1 MSVADIDSFNRWREG
16 VNEDIERGNAAR
28 EQERE
33 SRERAQHEA
42 SSQGWDAY
50 FRGLIAEEH
59 EILMQIIEGALGE
72 QRIDVRDEV
81 REIVDKA
88 LREPHWVPR
97 VAGVWKEGEEYGRL
111 NIVSKDGSAWLA
123 KRDHPKGPPGGSD
136 DWMLCACRGKA
147 GPPGPMGPRGEQ
159 GPLGP
164 QGERGPKFTRWDI
177 DRKRLMVTP
186 VFEDGRFG
194 PPLDLREVFKLFEL
208 FLDQRDGSG
217 VPEARAAR
225 AAAHRHIFNQA
236 PLIQLVHGAPPKPA
250 EEEPTE

>member
-1 MSVADIDSFNRWREG
+1 MTDVFQFEEPLARWKREAD
-16 VNEDIERGNAAR
+16 ERTAA
-28 EQERE
+28 EQEERRNRGRAE
-33 SRERAQHEA
+33 RRAQREA
-42 SSQGWDAY
+42 QQSWDEY

-59 EILMQIIEGALGE
+59 EIMMQIIEGALGE
-72 QRIDVRDEV
+72 QRIDIRDEV

-164 QGERGPKFTRWDI
+164 QGEPGPKLIGWAV
-177 DRKRLMVTP
+177 DRKRFRVTP
-186 VFEDGRFG
+186 IMAGGRSG
-194 PPLDLREVFKLFEL
+194 PSIELRGLFEE
-208 FLDQRDGSG
+208 FIGQQNGT
-217 VPEARAAR
+217 VTAEAVKAAE
-225 AAAHRHIFNQA
+225 HHHIFNQP
-236 PLIQLVHGAPPKPA
+236 PLVALVHGPPPQA
-250 EEEPTE
+250 EEEPTG